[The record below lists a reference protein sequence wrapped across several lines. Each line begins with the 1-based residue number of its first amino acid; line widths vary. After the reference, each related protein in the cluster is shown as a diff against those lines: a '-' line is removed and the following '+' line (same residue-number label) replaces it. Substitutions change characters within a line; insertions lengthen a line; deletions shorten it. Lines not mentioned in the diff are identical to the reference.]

1 MPFELGVG
9 SVGQTDIDPMSRN
22 ADLRV
27 SFIACL
33 FSSSPS
39 LWDHPAIRNANARDN
54 ALESD

>member
-1 MPFELGVG
+1 MNYA
-9 SVGQTDIDPMSRN
+9 DIDPMARN